1 MLRPYQASRLFFA
14 RRSSLFPGLFFCWLL
29 CRLSLAASR
38 PFCYARIMSH
48 PPAFPTVILH
58 AGREKAVLNRHPW
71 IFSGAVAEVYGDPAP
86 GDLVRVVDSGGAF
99 LATGYWNPHSQIKV
113 RLLTWDAG
121 ERVDAAFWR
130 ERLRRAV
137 DARVEDNL
145 VYAGGTPQA
154 YRLANAENDY
164 LPGLI
169 VDRYGDWLVVQAL
182 TLGIDARKAEIAAL
196 LMDMLRPRGI
206 YERSDV
212 DVREKEGLGLAA
224 GLLAGEEPP
233 DLIEIDEHGRRF
245 LVDVRRGH
253 KTGFYLD
260 QRANRLLLGNLL
272 RLDPDA
278 QQRDVLNA
286 FGYTGGFSVYA
297 LDGLA
302 RRVVT
307 VDISAEAIAL
317 ARRNAALNGF
327 PAADGDFV
335 VADVFQYLRACRD
348 SRQMF
353 DLIVLDPPKFA
364 PTARQVESAARG
376 YKDIN
381 LLAFK
386 LLRPGGLLLTFSCSG
401 GVSADLFRKI
411 VFGALLD
418 AGRDAQVLAT
428 LGAGPDHP
436 VALTFPEGEYLKGLL
451 LRVY

>member
-1 MLRPYQASRLFFA
+1 MLDSPVL
-14 RRSSLFPGLFFCWLL
+14 
-29 CRLSLAASR
+29 
-38 PFCYARIMSH
+38 
-48 PPAFPTVILH
+48 PTVVLH

-71 IFSGAVAEVYGDPAP
+71 VFSGAVAAVHGDPAP
-86 GDLVRVVDSGGAF
+86 GDLVRVVDSSGAF

-113 RLLTWDAG
+113 RLLSWDAS

-130 ERLRRAV
+130 ERLRRAI

-145 VYAGGTPQA
+145 AYAGGIPRA
-154 YRLANAENDY
+154 YRLVNAENDY

-169 VDRYGDWLVVQAL
+169 VDRYGDWLVLQAL
-182 TLGIDARKAEIAAL
+182 TLGIDVRKAEIVAL
-196 LMDMLRPRGI
+196 LMDDLQPRGI
-206 YERSDV
+206 YERSDA
-212 DVREKEGLGLAA
+212 DVRDKEGLEPAV

-245 LVDVRRGH
+245 LVDIRRGH

-272 RLDPDA
+272 RHDPEA
-278 QQRDVLNA
+278 PQRIVLNA

-317 ARRNAALNGF
+317 ARRNVTLNGF
-327 PAADGDFV
+327 PVADDDFV

-348 SRQMF
+348 ARQWF

-411 VFGALLD
+411 VFGALID

-428 LGAGPDHP
+428 LGAAPDHP